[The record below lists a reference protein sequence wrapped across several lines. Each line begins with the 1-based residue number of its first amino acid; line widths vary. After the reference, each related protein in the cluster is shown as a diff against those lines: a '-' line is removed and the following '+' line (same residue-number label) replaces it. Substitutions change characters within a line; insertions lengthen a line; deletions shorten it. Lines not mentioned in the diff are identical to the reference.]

1 MHNVRTWHQKQNRG
15 QVCVSVDVRLKN
27 KKSEKSSDLRG
38 RKELNYKFVYTKT
51 VRDTKVSK
59 CSQKENKFSN

>member
-1 MHNVRTWHQKQNRG
+1 MHNVRTWHQKQNGG
-15 QVCVSVDVRLKN
+15 QACVSVDVWLKN
-27 KKSEKSSDLRG
+27 KKPGKSSDIRG
-38 RKELNYKFVYTKT
+38 RKELNYKFVSTET